1 MFSLILVWLLIA
13 VNAVGYLYLLYRAW
27 TRVPRRDIF
36 DVVPF
41 LHPVDSSMVESLLDP
56 AEDYS
61 LRWRLSRRA
70 FREAQLRRMRVYRE
84 LVRRMSDNSA
94 VLIEFGRAR
103 LNTSDSPAPG
113 LASRLEDAHVAV
125 QVYSALARIR
135 LSIWLSLPLDRF
147 GIIPTPD
154 LARLRKAGDLDGLK
168 AYEELKAAA
177 SEAFA
182 QLTPDELETLT
193 RSL

>member
-1 MFSLILVWLLIA
+1 MFSSILIWLIVA
-13 VNAVGYLYLLYRAW
+13 VYALGYIYVLYRAW
-27 TRVPRRDIF
+27 TRVPRRDVF

-56 AEDYS
+56 AADYS

-84 LVRRMSDNSA
+84 LVHRMSDNSA
-94 VLIEFGRAR
+94 VLAEFGRAR
-103 LNTSDSPAPG
+103 FGVSDSLTPG
-113 LASRLEDAHVAV
+113 PGSRLEDAHVAV
-125 QVYSALARIR
+125 QIYSTFAGVR
-135 LSIWLSLPLDRF
+135 LRIWLSLPLDRF

-177 SEAFA
+177 AEAFA
-182 QLTPDELETLT
+182 QLQPDEFDALT
-193 RSL
+193 RNL

>member
-1 MFSLILVWLLIA
+1 MFSSILIWLIVA
-13 VNAVGYLYLLYRAW
+13 VYALGYIYVLYRAW
-27 TRVPRRDIF
+27 TRVPRRDVF

-56 AEDYS
+56 AADYS

-84 LVRRMSDNSA
+84 LLHRMSDNSA
-94 VLIEFGRAR
+94 VLVEFGRAR
-103 LNTSDSPAPG
+103 FGSGDSLTPG
-113 LASRLEDAHVAV
+113 PGSRLEDAHVAV
-125 QVYSALARIR
+125 QIYSTFAGVR
-135 LSIWLSLPLDRF
+135 LRIWLSLPLDRF

-177 SEAFA
+177 AEAFA
-182 QLTPDELETLT
+182 QLQPDEFDALT
-193 RSL
+193 RNL

>member
-1 MFSLILVWLLIA
+1 M
-13 VNAVGYLYLLYRAW
+13 YRAW

-84 LVRRMSDNSA
+84 LVHRMADNSA
-94 VLIEFGRAR
+94 ILAEFGRAR
-103 LNTSDSPAPG
+103 FGGSVTSAPG

-125 QVYSALARIR
+125 QVYSTFASVR
-135 LSIWLSLPLDRF
+135 LCIWLSLPLDRF
-147 GIIPTPD
+147 GIVPTPD

-168 AYEELKAAA
+168 AYEELKAVAA
-177 SEAFA
+177 EAFA
-182 QLTPDELETLT
+182 QLTPDEFEALT
-193 RSL
+193 RNL

>member
-1 MFSLILVWLLIA
+1 MFSLVLIWLIVA
-13 VNAVGYLYLLYRAW
+13 ANAVGYTYLLYRVW
-27 TRVPRRDIF
+27 TRVPRRDID

-56 AEDYS
+56 AADYS
-61 LRWRLSRRA
+61 LRWRLSPRA

-94 VLIEFGRAR
+94 VLAEFGRAR
-103 LNTSDSPAPG
+103 FGSSDSSSPG
-113 LASRLEDAHVAV
+113 LGSRLEDAHIAV
-125 QVYSALARIR
+125 QVYSASADLKLR
-135 LSIWLSLPLDRF
+135 IWLSLPLDRF

-154 LARLRKAGDLDGLK
+154 VARLRKAGGLDGPK
-168 AYEELKAAA
+168 AYEELKTAAA
-177 SEAFA
+177 EAFA
-182 QLTPDELETLT
+182 RLKPDELEALT

>member
-1 MFSLILVWLLIA
+1 MFSLVLIWLIVA
-13 VNAVGYLYLLYRAW
+13 VYAVGYIYVLYCAW

-41 LHPVDSSMVESLLDP
+41 LHPVDSSMLESLLDP
-56 AEDYS
+56 AADYS
-61 LRWRLSRRA
+61 LRWRLNRRA

-84 LVRRMSDNSA
+84 LVHRMSDNSA
-94 VLIEFGRAR
+94 VLAEFGRAQFG
-103 LNTSDSPAPG
+103 NSDSLTPG
-113 LASRLEDAHVAV
+113 PGSRLEDAHVAV
-125 QVYSALARIR
+125 QVYSTFASVR
-135 LSIWLSLPLDRF
+135 LRIWLSLALDRF

-177 SEAFA
+177 AEAFA
-182 QLTPDELETLT
+182 QLRPDEFEALT
-193 RSL
+193 RNL

>member
-1 MFSLILVWLLIA
+1 MLSLIFVWLLIA
-13 VNAVGYLYLLYRAW
+13 ANAVGYTYLLYRAW

-56 AEDYS
+56 AADYS
-61 LRWRLSRRA
+61 LRWGLSRRA

-94 VLIEFGRAR
+94 ILAEFGRAR
-103 LNTSDSPAPG
+103 FASSESLAPG

-125 QVYSALARIR
+125 QVYSTFASVR
-135 LSIWLSLPLDRF
+135 LCIWLSLPLDRF
-147 GIIPTPD
+147 GIVPTPD
-154 LARLRKAGDLDGLK
+154 LARLRRAGDLDGLK

-177 SEAFA
+177 AEAFV
-182 QLTPDELETLT
+182 QLKPDELETLT
-193 RSL
+193 RNL